1 MKLLRTYRSIDI
13 ITHIF
18 CKESAFFLIMFVFM
32 SLFWDAFLGSRF
44 SIYFFI
50 SSILVSLNLNAWDL
64 FLDLINLTLGW
75 FWYFPIIFK
84 RGSSSGESEYSNSWF
99 VGLFKIGILM
109 KYSFSLNI
117 FAICLSCEIIW
128 LPSIKVILETFLDF
142 SAKKGY
148 LLAGLFLQS
157 CRKIKTLY
165 RISVNISLHKWTF
178 KSKGET
184 FHFL

>member
-1 MKLLRTYRSIDI
+1 MQRIRIFSYNICIHVTFLR
-13 ITHIF
+13 
-18 CKESAFFLIMFVFM
+18 CFFGIKI
-32 SLFWDAFLGSRF
+32 
-44 SIYFFI
+44 SIYFCI
-50 SSILVSLNLNAWDL
+50 SSILVSLNLNAWNL
-64 FLDLINLTLGW
+64 FLDLINLILGW

-99 VGLFKIGILM
+99 AGLFKTGILM

-117 FAICLSCEIIW
+117 FAICLPCEIIW

-157 CRKIKTLY
+157 CSKIKTLY
-165 RISVNISLHKWTF
+165 RISVNISLRKWTF
-178 KSKGET
+178 KSKGKT
-184 FHFL
+184 FIFYN